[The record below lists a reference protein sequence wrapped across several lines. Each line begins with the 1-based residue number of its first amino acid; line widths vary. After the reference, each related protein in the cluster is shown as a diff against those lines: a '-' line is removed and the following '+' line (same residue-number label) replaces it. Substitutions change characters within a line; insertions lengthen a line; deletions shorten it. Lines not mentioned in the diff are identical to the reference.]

1 MKLLKGINYLFIT
14 ITIVLI
20 IIFCA
25 NLFGNPL
32 YRNDGRFFTS
42 IAHLISIPLLAI
54 FSIIISI
61 KTHQQKGVMLFALFL
76 AILSMNWII
85 QYLHLLNPDWIPS
98 FGLLII
104 NALTGTIYLKAFQSF
119 PRQISK
125 QDIIAVFPKNKIVS
139 GYINW
144 AIKDY
149 TWLLFPILLLG
160 GALLHINDKLSD
172 IFVLLTGLLCLYVNY
187 KRSSATER
195 NKILWLFWGLISF
208 TFLMIM
214 YSILDASITEISRF
228 VKLLYNCFLIFAFLL
243 SLVMSLFFSN
253 TFDTGILIRRTL
265 VDGLIFIVIV
275 LVYNTIE
282 HYFLHWLSDELE
294 ISDVILSSL
303 LSGIFVL
310 AFSPLH
316 HKFMSYLEKKVK
328 KNHVEHN
335 EIQM

>member
-20 IIFCA
+20 IFFSV
-25 NLFGNPL
+25 NLLDNPL

-42 IAHLISIPLLAI
+42 IAHIISIPLLVI
-54 FSIIISI
+54 FSIIISVKI
-61 KTHQQKGVMLFALFL
+61 QQQKGVMLFALFL
-76 AILSMNWII
+76 STISLNWII
-85 QYLHLLNPDWIPS
+85 QYLQVMNPDWIP
-98 FGLLII
+98 FLGLLII
-104 NALTGTIYLKAFQSF
+104 NALTGTLYIKALQSF

-125 QDIIAVFPKNKIVS
+125 QDIISVFPKNKIAS

-149 TWLLFPILLLG
+149 TWLIFPILLAG
-160 GALLHINDKLSD
+160 CALLHLSD
-172 IFVLLTGLLCLYVNY
+172 SVSDLFVLITGLICLYVNY
-187 KRSSATER
+187 KKSSSTER
-195 NKILWLFWGLISF
+195 NKVLWLFWGLISF
-208 TFLMIM
+208 TLIMII
-214 YSILDASITEISRF
+214 YSILNVSITEISRY
-228 VKLLYNCFLIFAFLL
+228 VKLVFNVGLILAFML

-265 VDGLIFIVIV
+265 ADGLIFIVIV
-275 LVYNTIE
+275 LIYNTIE
-282 HYFLHWLSDELE
+282 HYFLHWLSHELE

-316 HKFMSYLEKKVK
+316 HKFMGYLEKKVK
-328 KNHVEHN
+328 KHHVEHT
-335 EIQM
+335 EI

>member
-20 IIFCA
+20 IFFCV
-25 NLFGNPL
+25 NLLGNPL
-32 YRNDGRFFTS
+32 YRNDGRLFTS
-42 IAHLISIPLLAI
+42 IAHIISIPLLVI
-54 FSIIISI
+54 FSIIISV
-61 KTHQQKGVMLFALFL
+61 KTQQQKGVMLFALFL
-76 AILSMNWII
+76 STISMNWII
-85 QYLHLLNPDWIPS
+85 QYLQLMNPDWIPF
-98 FGLLII
+98 FGLIII
-104 NALTGTIYLKAFQSF
+104 NALTGTLFIKAYQSF

-125 QDIIAVFPKNKIVS
+125 QDIISVFPKNKIAS
-139 GYINW
+139 GYVNW

-149 TWLLFPILLLG
+149 TWFIFPILLAGCAFLN
-160 GALLHINDKLSD
+160 ISEKLSD
-172 IFVLLTGLLCLYVNY
+172 IFILITGLLCLYVNY
-187 KRSSATER
+187 KKSSKTER

-208 TFLMIM
+208 TLIMII
-214 YSILDASITEISRF
+214 YSILNVSITEISRY
-228 VKLLYNCFLIFAFLL
+228 VKLVFNVCLIFSFVL

-275 LVYNTIE
+275 LIYNTIE
-282 HYFLHWLSDELE
+282 HYFLHWLSHELE

-328 KNHVEHN
+328 NNHLEHT
-335 EIQM
+335 EI